1 MNYHKSIIALTLFS
15 LSSITIAEPSINVPK
30 ISVEESKELPF
41 GDTSLDLDLI
51 ATKKNLNIDTGD
63 ILNNFLGTNS
73 IKNGGFSSLPLL
85 QGLSDDRIKVKID
98 GMDIISSC
106 ANHMNPPLSYTS
118 PANINDIDVL
128 AGLSSV
134 SQGGDNI
141 GGVINIKSN
150 VIKFSENTPKI
161 SSGKLQTFFKS
172 NNDAA
177 GLNLSLSQFNQDIAL
192 KYFGS
197 FVEANNSFAGSSF
210 KNAGLAA
217 SDRGY
222 LAGDEIGSTRF
233 KNQNHKFTIAKKDQN
248 QFYEATLSYQD
259 SPYQSFPNQRMDS
272 VGNTN
277 YQINIRHEIDYV
289 WGKVNSQVYYDDT
302 NHKHNFADDKK
313 FTYTSMGSTSFGMPM
328 ESDGKT
334 FGVSVDTDYFMSD
347 MSTVKIGAELQLY
360 GLDDKWESNSS
371 GEGMMSGNNF
381 YNINNGERDRFDLY
395 TQLDRVWSTNWLS
408 SVGLRYGMVKTD
420 AGEVQGYNNTDMM
433 GSNQATDSAAFNNSD
448 RSKTDHNIDVSVLSK
463 FTPKKS
469 SSIEFGYTMKTKS
482 PNLYQRYTWSTWT
495 MAANMNNLFGDGNG
509 YVGNINLK
517 PETAHKIGFLIDHQD
532 LNGDWMF
539 KVNPFYSYIND
550 YIDAENTS
558 ATRSDGYRNLKF
570 HNHDATIAGIDIAAK
585 RQIFKNT
592 SLGNYDL
599 FAKFNYQRGR
609 NLDNSTDLYNLMP
622 ANLSLGLN
630 HAKNNWK
637 NSFVVKLVDKKDKV
651 DTVRQERETSS
662 FAVADFYTSYQLQSF
677 EIAGSIEN
685 IFDRMHDNP
694 LGGEYIGQGA
704 TMSTGVSRATGTQT
718 PGIGRSINISI
729 AYLF

>member
-1 MNYHKSIIALTLFS
+1 MNYSKNAIVLTLFS
-15 LSSITIAEPSINVPK
+15 LSSIAIAEPSINLPK

-98 GMDIISSC
+98 GLDIISSC

-177 GLNLSLSQFNQDIAL
+177 GLNLSLSQFNQDTAL

-277 YQINIRHEIDYV
+277 YQINIRHKVDYV

-334 FGVSVDTDYFMSD
+334 FGVSVNTDYFMSD

-433 GSNQATDSAAFNNSD
+433 GSNQATDSAAFNNLD
-448 RSKTDHNIDVSVLSK
+448 RSKTDHNIDVSILSK

-509 YVGNINLK
+509 YVGNVNLK

-558 ATRSDGYRNLKF
+558 ASRSDGYRNLKF

-622 ANLSLGLN
+622 VNLSLGLN

>member
-15 LSSITIAEPSINVPK
+15 LSSIAIAEPSINVPK

-150 VIKFSENTPKI
+150 VIKFSANTSMK
-161 SSGKLQTFFKS
+161 SNGKLQTFFKS

-177 GLNLSLSQFNQDIAL
+177 GLNLSLSQFNQDTAL

-277 YQINIRHEIDYV
+277 YQINIRHKVDNV

-395 TQLDRVWSTNWLS
+395 TQLDRVWSNNWLS

-448 RSKTDHNIDVSVLSK
+448 RSKTDHNIDVSILSK

-509 YVGNINLK
+509 YVGNVNLK

-558 ATRSDGYRNLKF
+558 ASRSDGYRNLKF

>member
-1 MNYHKSIIALTLFS
+1 MNYSKNAIVLTLFS
-15 LSSITIAEPSINVPK
+15 LSSIAIAESSINLPK

-177 GLNLSLSQFNQDIAL
+177 GLNLSLSQFNQDTAL

-334 FGVSVDTDYFMSD
+334 FGVSVNTDYFMSD

-448 RSKTDHNIDVSVLSK
+448 RSKTDHNIDVSILSK

-469 SSIEFGYTMKTKS
+469 SSIEFGYTMKTRS

-509 YVGNINLK
+509 YVGNVNLK

-558 ATRSDGYRNLKF
+558 ASRSDGYRNLKF

-609 NLDNSTDLYNLMP
+609 NLDNSSDLYNLMP
-622 ANLSLGLN
+622 VNLSLGLN

>member
-1 MNYHKSIIALTLFS
+1 MNYYNSAIALTLFS
-15 LSSITIAEPSINVPK
+15 FSSVAIAEPLINVPK

-141 GGVINIKSN
+141 GGVISIKSN
-150 VIKFSENTPKI
+150 DIEFSENAITI
-161 SSGKLQTFFKS
+161 IHGKLQTFFKS

-177 GLNLSLSQFNQDIAL
+177 GLNLSLSRANQDTAL

-197 FVEANNSFAGSSF
+197 FVEASNSFAGSSF

-248 QFYEATLSYQD
+248 HFYEATLSYQD

-277 YQINIRHEIDYV
+277 YHINIRHRVDYV

-334 FGVSVDTDYFMSD
+334 FGVSVATDYFMSD
-347 MSTVKIGAELQLY
+347 MSTLKIGAELQLY

-395 TQLDRVWSTNWLS
+395 AQLDRVWSTNWLS
-408 SVGLRYGMVKTD
+408 SIGLRYGMVKTD

-433 GSNQATDSAAFNNSD
+433 GSNQATDSAAFNNAD
-448 RSKTDHNIDVSVLSK
+448 RSTKDHNIDVSILSK

-469 SSIEFGYTMKTKS
+469 SSIEFGYTMKTRS

-532 LNGDWMF
+532 PNGDWIF

-550 YIDAENTS
+550 YIDAENTGAS
-558 ATRSDGYRNLKF
+558 RSDGYRNLKF
-570 HNHDATIAGIDIAAK
+570 HNHDVTISGIDVAAK
-585 RQIFKNT
+585 RKVFKNT

-609 NLDNSTDLYNLMP
+609 NLDNGTDLYNLMP
-622 ANLSLGLN
+622 ANLSIGLN
-630 HAKNNWK
+630 HTKNNWL
-637 NSFVVKLVDKKDKV
+637 NSFVVKIVDKKDKV

-677 EIAGSIEN
+677 EIVGSIEN

-704 TMSTGVSRATGTQT
+704 TMSTSLSRATGTQA

>member
-15 LSSITIAEPSINVPK
+15 LPSIAIAEPSINVPK

-150 VIKFSENTPKI
+150 VIKFSANTSMK
-161 SSGKLQTFFKS
+161 SNGKLQTFFKS

-177 GLNLSLSQFNQDIAL
+177 GLNLSLSQFNQDTAL

-277 YQINIRHEIDYV
+277 YQINIRHKVDYV

-395 TQLDRVWSTNWLS
+395 TQLDRVWSNNWLS

-433 GSNQATDSAAFNNSD
+433 GSNQATDSVAFNNSD
-448 RSKTDHNIDVSVLSK
+448 RSKTDHNIDVSILSK

-509 YVGNINLK
+509 YVGNVNLK

-558 ATRSDGYRNLKF
+558 ASRSDGYRNLKF

-662 FAVADFYTSYQLQSF
+662 FAVADFYSSYQLQSF

>member
-1 MNYHKSIIALTLFS
+1 
-15 LSSITIAEPSINVPK
+15 
-30 ISVEESKELPF
+30 
-41 GDTSLDLDLI
+41 
-51 ATKKNLNIDTGD
+51 
-63 ILNNFLGTNS
+63 
-73 IKNGGFSSLPLL
+73 
-85 QGLSDDRIKVKID
+85 
-98 GMDIISSC
+98 
-106 ANHMNPPLSYTS
+106 MNPPLSYTS

-150 VIKFSENTPKI
+150 VIKFSGNT
-161 SSGKLQTFFKS
+161 SMARSGKLQAFFKS

-210 KNAGLAA
+210 KNGGSAA

-248 QFYEATLSYQD
+248 HFYEATLSYQD

-277 YQINIRHEIDYV
+277 YQINIRHEVDYV
-289 WGKVNSQVYYDDT
+289 WGNINSQVYYDDT

-328 ESDGKT
+328 ESNGKT

-347 MSTVKIGAELQLY
+347 NSTVKIGAELQLY

-408 SVGLRYGMVKTD
+408 SIGLRYGMVKTNTS
-420 AGEVQGYNNTDMM
+420 EVQGYNNTDMM
-433 GSNQATDSAAFNNSD
+433 GSNQAIDSATFNNSD
-448 RSKTDHNIDVSVLSK
+448 RSETDHNIDVSILSK

-469 SSIEFGYTMKTKS
+469 SSIEFGYTMKTRS

-517 PETAHKIGFLIDHQD
+517 PETAHKIGFLIDLQD
-532 LNGDWMF
+532 PNGHWMF

-558 ATRSDGYRNLKF
+558 ASRSDGYRNLKF

-622 ANLSLGLN
+622 ANFSIGLN
-630 HAKNNWK
+630 HAKNNWL

-694 LGGEYIGQGA
+694 LRGEYIGQGA
-704 TMSTGVSRATGTQT
+704 TMSTGLSRATGTQM

>member
-15 LSSITIAEPSINVPK
+15 LSSIAIAEPSINVPK

-150 VIKFSENTPKI
+150 VIKFSGNTSMK
-161 SSGKLQTFFKS
+161 SSGKLQAFFKS

-177 GLNLSLSQFNQDIAL
+177 GLNLSLSQFNQDTAL

-277 YQINIRHEIDYV
+277 YQINIRHKVDYV

-360 GLDDKWESNSS
+360 GLDDKWEANSS

-395 TQLDRVWSTNWLS
+395 TQLDRVWSNNWLS

-448 RSKTDHNIDVSVLSK
+448 RSKTDHNIDVSILSK

-509 YVGNINLK
+509 YVGNVNLK

-558 ATRSDGYRNLKF
+558 ASRSDGYRNLKF
-570 HNHDATIAGIDIAAK
+570 HNHDAIIAGIDIAAK

-609 NLDNSTDLYNLMP
+609 NIDNSTDLYNLMP

-685 IFDRMHDNP
+685 IFDRMHNNP

>member
-15 LSSITIAEPSINVPK
+15 LSSIAIAEPSINVPK

-150 VIKFSENTPKI
+150 VIKFSANTSMK
-161 SSGKLQTFFKS
+161 SNGKLQTFFKS

-177 GLNLSLSQFNQDIAL
+177 GLNLSLSQFNQDTAL

-277 YQINIRHEIDYV
+277 YQINIRHKVDYV

-360 GLDDKWESNSS
+360 RLDDKWESNSS

-395 TQLDRVWSTNWLS
+395 TQLDRVWSNNWLS

-448 RSKTDHNIDVSVLSK
+448 RSKTDHNIDVSILSK

-509 YVGNINLK
+509 YVGNVNLK

-558 ATRSDGYRNLKF
+558 ASRSDGYRNLKF

>member
-1 MNYHKSIIALTLFS
+1 MNYPNSIIALTLFS
-15 LSSITIAEPSINVPK
+15 FHSIAIAEPSINVPK
-30 ISVEESKELPF
+30 INVEESKELPF

-51 ATKKNLNIDTGD
+51 ATKKSLNIDTGD

-98 GMDIISSC
+98 GVDIISSC

-150 VIKFSENTPKI
+150 VIKFSGNT
-161 SSGKLQTFFKS
+161 SMVRSGKLQAFFKS

-210 KNAGLAA
+210 KNAGSAA

-248 QFYEATLSYQD
+248 HFYEATLSYQD

-277 YQINIRHEIDYV
+277 YQINIRHEVDYV
-289 WGKVNSQVYYDDT
+289 WGNINSQVYYDDT

-347 MSTVKIGAELQLY
+347 NSTVKIGAELQLY

-408 SVGLRYGMVKTD
+408 SIGLRYGMVKTNT
-420 AGEVQGYNNTDMM
+420 GEVQGYNNTDMM
-433 GSNQATDSAAFNNSD
+433 GSNQAIDSATFNNSD
-448 RSKTDHNIDVSVLSK
+448 RSETDHNIDVSILSK

-469 SSIEFGYTMKTKS
+469 SSIEFGYTMKTRS

-532 LNGDWMF
+532 PNGDWMF
-539 KVNPFYSYIND
+539 KANPFYSYIND

-622 ANLSLGLN
+622 ANLSIGLN
-630 HAKNNWK
+630 HAKNNWL

-704 TMSTGVSRATGTQT
+704 TMSTGVSRATGTQM

>member
-15 LSSITIAEPSINVPK
+15 LSSIAIAEPSINVPK

-150 VIKFSENTPKI
+150 VIKFSANTSMK
-161 SSGKLQTFFKS
+161 SNGKLQTFFKS

-177 GLNLSLSQFNQDIAL
+177 GLNLSLSQFNQDTAL

-277 YQINIRHEIDYV
+277 YQINIRHKVDYV

-360 GLDDKWESNSS
+360 GLDDKWEANSS

-395 TQLDRVWSTNWLS
+395 TQLDRVWSNNWLS

-448 RSKTDHNIDVSVLSK
+448 RSKTDHNIDVSILSK

-509 YVGNINLK
+509 YVGNVNLK

-558 ATRSDGYRNLKF
+558 ASRSDGYRNLKF

-609 NLDNSTDLYNLMP
+609 NIDNSTDLYNLMP

>member
-15 LSSITIAEPSINVPK
+15 LSSIAIAEPSINVPK

-150 VIKFSENTPKI
+150 VIRFSGNTAMK
-161 SSGKLQTFFKS
+161 SSGKLQAFFKS
-172 NNDAA
+172 NNNAA
-177 GLNLSLSQFNQDIAL
+177 GLNLSLSQFNQDTAL

-277 YQINIRHEIDYV
+277 YQINIRHKVDYV

-347 MSTVKIGAELQLY
+347 ISTVKIGAELQLY

-395 TQLDRVWSTNWLS
+395 TQLDRVWSNNWLS

-448 RSKTDHNIDVSVLSK
+448 RSKTDHNIDVSILSK
-463 FTPKKS
+463 FTPKQS

-509 YVGNINLK
+509 YVGNVNLK

-558 ATRSDGYRNLKF
+558 ASRSDGYRNLKF

>member
-15 LSSITIAEPSINVPK
+15 LSSIAIAEPSINVPK

-150 VIKFSENTPKI
+150 VIKFSENTSMK

-172 NNDAA
+172 NNDTA
-177 GLNLSLSQFNQDIAL
+177 GLNLSFSQFNQDTAL

-395 TQLDRVWSTNWLS
+395 TQLDRVWSNNWLS

-448 RSKTDHNIDVSVLSK
+448 RSKTDHNIDVSILSK

-509 YVGNINLK
+509 YVGNVNLK

-558 ATRSDGYRNLKF
+558 ASRSDGYRNLKF

-704 TMSTGVSRATGTQT
+704 TMSNGLSRINGSQV

>member
-1 MNYHKSIIALTLFS
+1 MNFYNSTIALTLFS
-15 LSSITIAEPSINVPK
+15 FSSIVIAEPYINVPK

-63 ILNNFLGTNS
+63 ILNDFLGTNS

-85 QGLSDDRIKVKID
+85 QGLSDDRIKIKID
-98 GMDIISSC
+98 GIDIISSC

-118 PANINDIDVL
+118 PANIHDIDVL

-150 VIKFSENTPKI
+150 DIELSENATTI
-161 SSGKLQTFFKS
+161 IHGKLQTFYKS

-177 GLNLSLSQFNQDIAL
+177 GLNLSFSRANQDTAV

-197 FVEANNSFAGSSF
+197 FVEANNSFSGSSF
-210 KNAGLAA
+210 KDASLAA

-233 KNQNHKFTIAKKDQN
+233 KNQNHKFTLVKKDQN
-248 QFYEATLSYQD
+248 HFYETTLSYQD

-277 YQINIRHEIDYV
+277 YQINIRHEVDYI
-289 WGKVNSQVYYDDT
+289 WGKVNSQVYYDNT

-334 FGVSVDTDYFMSD
+334 FGVSLDVDYFMSD

-360 GLDDKWESNSS
+360 GLDDKWASNSS
-371 GEGMMSGNNF
+371 GEGMMSGNDF

-395 TQLDRVWSTNWLS
+395 TQLDRDWSTNWLS
-408 SVGLRYGMVKTD
+408 SVGLRYGLVKTD

-433 GSNQATDSAAFNNSD
+433 SSNQATDSTAFNNSD
-448 RSKTDHNIDVSVLSK
+448 RSETDHNIDVSILSK
-463 FTPKKS
+463 FTSKKS
-469 SSIEFGYTMKTKS
+469 SSIEFGYTMKTRS
-482 PNLYQRYTWSTWT
+482 PNLYQRYSWSTWT
-495 MAANMNNLFGDGNG
+495 MAANMNNLYGDGNG
-509 YVGNINLK
+509 YIGNINLK
-517 PETAHKIGFLIDHQD
+517 PETAHRIGFLIDHQSP
-532 LNGDWMF
+532 NGDWTF

-550 YIDAENTS
+550 YIDVENTS
-558 ATRSDGYRNLKF
+558 ASRSDGYRNLKF
-570 HNHDATIAGIDIAAK
+570 HNHDVTISGIDIATK
-585 RQIFKNT
+585 RKVFQNT

-637 NSFVVKLVDKKDKV
+637 NSFVVKLVNKKDNV

-677 EIAGSIEN
+677 EIVGSIEN

-704 TMSTGVSRATGTQT
+704 TMSTGVSRANGSQM

>member
-1 MNYHKSIIALTLFS
+1 M
-15 LSSITIAEPSINVPK
+15 PK

-177 GLNLSLSQFNQDIAL
+177 GLNLSLSQFNQDTAL

-210 KNAGLAA
+210 KNTGLAA

-272 VGNTN
+272 VSNTN

-433 GSNQATDSAAFNNSD
+433 GSNQATDSAAFNNLD
-448 RSKTDHNIDVSVLSK
+448 RSKTDHNIDVSILSK

-469 SSIEFGYTMKTKS
+469 SSIEFGYTMKTRS

-532 LNGDWMF
+532 QNGDWMF

-558 ATRSDGYRNLKF
+558 ASRSDGYRNLKF

>member
-1 MNYHKSIIALTLFS
+1 
-15 LSSITIAEPSINVPK
+15 
-30 ISVEESKELPF
+30 
-41 GDTSLDLDLI
+41 
-51 ATKKNLNIDTGD
+51 
-63 ILNNFLGTNS
+63 
-73 IKNGGFSSLPLL
+73 
-85 QGLSDDRIKVKID
+85 
-98 GMDIISSC
+98 
-106 ANHMNPPLSYTS
+106 MNPPLSYTS

-150 VIKFSENTPKI
+150 VIKFSRNTLMK

-172 NNDAA
+172 NNDAV
-177 GLNLSLSQFNQDIAL
+177 GLNLSLSQFNQDTAL

-289 WGKVNSQVYYDDT
+289 WGKVNSQFYYDDT

-334 FGVSVDTDYFMSD
+334 FGVSVDTDYFMSN
-347 MSTVKIGAELQLY
+347 MNTVKIGAKLQLY

-448 RSKTDHNIDVSVLSK
+448 RSKTDHNIDVSILSK
-463 FTPKKS
+463 FTLKKS

-509 YVGNINLK
+509 YVGNVNLK

-558 ATRSDGYRNLKF
+558 ASRSDGYRNLKF

-585 RQIFKNT
+585 RQVFKNI

-622 ANLSLGLN
+622 ANFSIGLN
-630 HAKNNWK
+630 HAKNNWL

>member
-1 MNYHKSIIALTLFS
+1 
-15 LSSITIAEPSINVPK
+15 
-30 ISVEESKELPF
+30 
-41 GDTSLDLDLI
+41 
-51 ATKKNLNIDTGD
+51 
-63 ILNNFLGTNS
+63 
-73 IKNGGFSSLPLL
+73 
-85 QGLSDDRIKVKID
+85 
-98 GMDIISSC
+98 
-106 ANHMNPPLSYTS
+106 
-118 PANINDIDVL
+118 
-128 AGLSSV
+128 
-134 SQGGDNI
+134 
-141 GGVINIKSN
+141 
-150 VIKFSENTPKI
+150 
-161 SSGKLQTFFKS
+161 
-172 NNDAA
+172 
-177 GLNLSLSQFNQDIAL
+177 
-192 KYFGS
+192 
-197 FVEANNSFAGSSF
+197 
-210 KNAGLAA
+210 
-217 SDRGY
+217 
-222 LAGDEIGSTRF
+222 
-233 KNQNHKFTIAKKDQN
+233 
-248 QFYEATLSYQD
+248 
-259 SPYQSFPNQRMDS
+259 
-272 VGNTN
+272 
-277 YQINIRHEIDYV
+277 
-289 WGKVNSQVYYDDT
+289 
-302 NHKHNFADDKK
+302 
-313 FTYTSMGSTSFGMPM
+313 MG
-328 ESDGKT
+328 
-334 FGVSVDTDYFMSD
+334 
-347 MSTVKIGAELQLY
+347 
-360 GLDDKWESNSS
+360 
-371 GEGMMSGNNF
+371 
-381 YNINNGERDRFDLY
+381 
-395 TQLDRVWSTNWLS
+395 
-408 SVGLRYGMVKTD
+408 KTD

-433 GSNQATDSAAFNNSD
+433 GSNQATDSAAFNNAD
-448 RSKTDHNIDVSVLSK
+448 RSTKDHNIDVSILSK

-509 YVGNINLK
+509 YVGNVNLK

-558 ATRSDGYRNLKF
+558 ASRSDGYRNLKF

-704 TMSTGVSRATGTQT
+704 TMSTGLSRINGSQV

>member
-1 MNYHKSIIALTLFS
+1 MNYSKNAIVLTLFS
-15 LSSITIAEPSINVPK
+15 LSSIAIAESSINLPK

-150 VIKFSENTPKI
+150 VIKFSGNTSMK

-177 GLNLSLSQFNQDIAL
+177 GLNLSFSQFNQDTAL

-277 YQINIRHEIDYV
+277 YQINIRHKVDYV

-347 MSTVKIGAELQLY
+347 MSTVKIGVELQLY

-420 AGEVQGYNNTDMM
+420 AGEFQGYNNTDMM

-448 RSKTDHNIDVSVLSK
+448 RSKTDHNIDVSILSK

-469 SSIEFGYTMKTKS
+469 SSIEFGYTMKTMS

-509 YVGNINLK
+509 YVGNVNLK

-558 ATRSDGYRNLKF
+558 ASRSDGYRNLKF

-622 ANLSLGLN
+622 VNLSLGLN

>member
-1 MNYHKSIIALTLFS
+1 MYRQSALP
-15 LSSITIAEPSINVPK
+15 LSSNWK
-30 ISVEESKELPF
+30 
-41 GDTSLDLDLI
+41 
-51 ATKKNLNIDTGD
+51 
-63 ILNNFLGTNS
+63 
-73 IKNGGFSSLPLL
+73 
-85 QGLSDDRIKVKID
+85 
-98 GMDIISSC
+98 
-106 ANHMNPPLSYTS
+106 
-118 PANINDIDVL
+118 L
-128 AGLSSV
+128 A
-134 SQGGDNI
+134 
-141 GGVINIKSN
+141 K
-150 VIKFSENTPKI
+150 
-161 SSGKLQTFFKS
+161 
-172 NNDAA
+172 
-177 GLNLSLSQFNQDIAL
+177 
-192 KYFGS
+192 
-197 FVEANNSFAGSSF
+197 
-210 KNAGLAA
+210 
-217 SDRGY
+217 GY
-222 LAGDEIGSTRF
+222 
-233 KNQNHKFTIAKKDQN
+233 
-248 QFYEATLSYQD
+248 
-259 SPYQSFPNQRMDS
+259 
-272 VGNTN
+272 
-277 YQINIRHEIDYV
+277 
-289 WGKVNSQVYYDDT
+289 
-302 NHKHNFADDKK
+302 KHNFADDKK

-334 FGVSVDTDYFMSD
+334 FGVSVDTDYFMSN
-347 MSTVKIGAELQLY
+347 MNTVKIGAKLQLY

-408 SVGLRYGMVKTD
+408 SVGLRYGMVKTNT
-420 AGEVQGYNNTDMM
+420 GEVQGYNNTDMM

-448 RSKTDHNIDVSVLSK
+448 RSETDHNIDVSILGK
-463 FTPKKS
+463 FTPKKL
-469 SSIEFGYTMKTKS
+469 SSIEFGYTMKTRS

-509 YVGNINLK
+509 YVGNVNLK
-517 PETAHKIGFLIDHQD
+517 PETAHKIGFLIDHQGP
-532 LNGDWMF
+532 NGDWMF

-558 ATRSDGYRNLKF
+558 ASRSDGYRNLKF

-585 RQIFKNT
+585 RQVFKNI

-622 ANLSLGLN
+622 ANLSIGLN
-630 HAKNNWK
+630 HAKNNWL

-662 FAVADFYTSYQLQSF
+662 FVLVDFYTSYQLQSF

>member
-1 MNYHKSIIALTLFS
+1 MNYSKNAIVLTLFS
-15 LSSITIAEPSINVPK
+15 LSSIAIAESSINLPK

-177 GLNLSLSQFNQDIAL
+177 GLNLSLSQFNQDTAL

-334 FGVSVDTDYFMSD
+334 FGVSVNTDYFMSD

-433 GSNQATDSAAFNNSD
+433 GSNQATDSAAFNNLD
-448 RSKTDHNIDVSVLSK
+448 RSKTDHNIDVSILSK

-469 SSIEFGYTMKTKS
+469 SSIEFGYTMKTRS

-532 LNGDWMF
+532 SNGDWMF

-558 ATRSDGYRNLKF
+558 ASRSDGYRNLKF

-622 ANLSLGLN
+622 VNLSLGLN

>member
-15 LSSITIAEPSINVPK
+15 LSSIAIAEPSINVPK

-150 VIKFSENTPKI
+150 VIKFSGNTFMK
-161 SSGKLQTFFKS
+161 SSGKLQAFFKS

-177 GLNLSLSQFNQDIAL
+177 GLNLSLSQFNQDTAL

-272 VGNTN
+272 VSNTN

-395 TQLDRVWSTNWLS
+395 TQLDRVWSNNWLS

-448 RSKTDHNIDVSVLSK
+448 RSKTDHNIDVSILSK

-509 YVGNINLK
+509 YVGNVNLK

-558 ATRSDGYRNLKF
+558 ASRSDGYRNLKF

>member
-15 LSSITIAEPSINVPK
+15 LPSIAIAEPSINVPK

-150 VIKFSENTPKI
+150 VIKFSENTSMK

-177 GLNLSLSQFNQDIAL
+177 GLNLSLSQFNQDTAL

-277 YQINIRHEIDYV
+277 YQINIRHKVDYV

-395 TQLDRVWSTNWLS
+395 TQLDRVWSNNWLS

-448 RSKTDHNIDVSVLSK
+448 RSKTDHNIDVSILSK

-509 YVGNINLK
+509 YVGNVNLK

-558 ATRSDGYRNLKF
+558 ASRSDGYRNLKF

-677 EIAGSIEN
+677 EVAGSIEN